1 MYLRKLARSFGWA
14 ISGIYYA
21 FLTQRNM
28 KIHTLAVLAVLV
40 SGLTV
45 GLSYIEW
52 AIISLTIF
60 LVLAAETINTAVEKT
75 VDLVTGDYHRLAE
88 LAKNLAAGA
97 VLLTAINALVIAILI
112 FGHHFK

>member
-1 MYLRKLARSFGWA
+1 MDLRKLIRSFAWA
-14 ISGIYYA
+14 ISGIIYA
-21 FLTQRNM
+21 FSTQRNM
-28 KIHTLAVLAVLV
+28 KIHTLAVIVVLIT
-40 SGLTV
+40 GLTV

-52 AIISLTIF
+52 AVISLTIF
-60 LVLAAETINTAVEKT
+60 IVLAAETINTAIEKT
-75 VDLVTGDYHRLAE
+75 VDLVTSDYQRLAE